1 MKLLLYSTS
10 ALQGDPYLHFCK
22 EKITTF
28 LAKNGAKQIVFI
40 PFAAVTFSYN
50 EYESKVIKGLDNK
63 NIQITSIHHF
73 EDQQKAIIEA
83 EAIMVGGG
91 NSFQLLNE
99 IYQND
104 LLEIIKKRVKD
115 GIPYVGWSA
124 GSNLACPTIK
134 TTNDM
139 PIVAPPSFDALNFI
153 PFQINPHYLHGNP
166 PGHNGETREQRI
178 LEFLEVNQKITVVGL
193 REGSVLEI
201 NENNIQL
208 IGEKEIRIFK
218 YQQEFYELKVGAD
231 FNFLMK

>member
-1 MKLLLYSTS
+1 
-10 ALQGDPYLHFCK
+10 
-22 EKITTF
+22 
-28 LAKNGAKQIVFI
+28 
-40 PFAAVTFSYN
+40 
-50 EYESKVIKGLDNK
+50 
-63 NIQITSIHHF
+63 
-73 EDQQKAIIEA
+73 
-83 EAIMVGGG
+83 
-91 NSFQLLNE
+91 
-99 IYQND
+99 
-104 LLEIIKKRVKD
+104 
-115 GIPYVGWSA
+115 
-124 GSNLACPTIK
+124 IK